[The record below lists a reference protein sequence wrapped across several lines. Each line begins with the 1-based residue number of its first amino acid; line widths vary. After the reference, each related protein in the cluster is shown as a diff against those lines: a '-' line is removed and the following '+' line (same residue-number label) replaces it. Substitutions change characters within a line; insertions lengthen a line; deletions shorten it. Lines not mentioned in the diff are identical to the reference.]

1 MVLSFIALVLLT
13 AAAVGLP
20 AITLIKNQIE
30 RQAWTQVNQGSQATQ
45 ALYTA
50 LQSNINDLGT
60 LTAQRPTLKQ
70 LLNQGDVELLADYL
84 QTLQTGT
91 DLDLLKVC
99 DNDQQP
105 LARTGDPLTG
115 GLCESAIG
123 AGFYVLSSET
133 EKQIWLLA
141 ADTIEDGASVLGR
154 VVVGITLDD
163 AFAQQ
168 MKSQTGLEHTLLAD
182 GQPVASSI
190 IGGTTSWLTGTHAA
204 VENDVPGVSRAV
216 EFEMYGRPY
225 YSARLTNVDPSFE
238 DEVALDVTDVVA
250 TEQRLVGLL
259 LGSIVLVIL
268 IGSILGVF
276 LARRVGLPLTKLANA
291 AEVFSTGNLDSSV
304 HVEAKVR
311 EISQLAQ
318 ALENARI
325 DLQHSVAE
333 LRQAK
338 VWTDNLLE
346 AINEGIVTLDRYGYI
361 TFFSPGAERIT
372 GLSQEEVLHQHCDQV
387 FQVVDTDE
395 RFSRNLPPPDRQIKS
410 TVVLADGRIATLSL
424 TGARLVPPDSDDA
437 EMALVFRDVSEAE
450 MVHHFMGEFLANIT
464 HEFRT
469 PISAL
474 AASTELLLDQ
484 ADDLKPDELRNLL
497 NALYMGIVGLQT
509 LVDNLLES
517 ARLEAG
523 RFRVF
528 PRPIELGEIIADAT
542 HIMQPLLIRHRKQ
555 LLVEL
560 PTIIPV
566 VQADSRRITQVLVNL
581 LSNANK
587 YSPDNTEIAIH
598 VAEDGDRVRI
608 AVTDQGPGISADFRP
623 SLFRRF
629 VRPESGA
636 GKSRYGAGL
645 GLPVVKAIIEAHGG
659 EVGVEDRPEGGSVF
673 WFTLSKV
680 DDS

>member
-1 MVLSFIALVLLT
+1 
-13 AAAVGLP
+13 
-20 AITLIKNQIE
+20 
-30 RQAWTQVNQGSQATQ
+30 
-45 ALYTA
+45 
-50 LQSNINDLGT
+50 
-60 LTAQRPTLKQ
+60 
-70 LLNQGDVELLADYL
+70 
-84 QTLQTGT
+84 
-91 DLDLLKVC
+91 
-99 DNDQQP
+99 
-105 LARTGDPLTG
+105 
-115 GLCESAIG
+115 
-123 AGFYVLSSET
+123 
-133 EKQIWLLA
+133 
-141 ADTIEDGASVLGR
+141 
-154 VVVGITLDD
+154 
-163 AFAQQ
+163 
-168 MKSQTGLEHTLLAD
+168 
-182 GQPVASSI
+182 
-190 IGGTTSWLTGTHAA
+190 
-204 VENDVPGVSRAV
+204 
-216 EFEMYGRPY
+216 
-225 YSARLTNVDPSFE
+225 
-238 DEVALDVTDVVA
+238 
-250 TEQRLVGLL
+250 
-259 LGSIVLVIL
+259 
-268 IGSILGVF
+268 
-276 LARRVGLPLTKLANA
+276 
-291 AEVFSTGNLDSSV
+291 
-304 HVEAKVR
+304 
-311 EISQLAQ
+311 
-318 ALENARI
+318 
-325 DLQHSVAE
+325 
-333 LRQAK
+333 
-338 VWTDNLLE
+338 
-346 AINEGIVTLDRYGYI
+346 GIVTLDRYGYI

-450 MVHHFMGEFLANIT
+450 LVHHFMGEFLANIT

-598 VAEDGDRVRI
+598 VTEDGDRVRI